1 MELDIATLISQY
13 AFPIVAC
20 VVMAWYVK
28 YTGDQNRSDL
38 LNIRKEHEQET
49 DKLAE
54 AINNNTLAITKLLTL
69 LGDHY
74 EENN

>member
-1 MELDIATLISQY
+1 MTIDIMTLISQY

-38 LNIRKEHEQET
+38 LNIRKEHEAET

-54 AINNNTLAITKLLTL
+54 AINNNTIAITKLVAL

-74 EENN
+74 DEND